1 MFYLYHVKNYH
12 YILIFLLISTQ
23 AIAQVCTGNLGEN
36 LFPEGD
42 FGSGT
47 ANIPPTDPM
56 IAPGY
61 IYTTNPPPFDG
72 FYTITNNTW
81 SWTGLFTT
89 WLTIEDNSPDPNGY
103 MMVVNASF
111 DPGLFYEQQVD
122 NLCENTLYS
131 FSADII
137 NLIRPNVNQLLP
149 NVSFLIDGAEQY
161 STGNIPESGQW
172 TTYGFTFT
180 TAPGQTSVTL
190 SLRNN
195 APGGIGNDIA
205 LDNISFRPCGPEAF
219 ALIDA
224 SSGICAGGMPIDI
237 TANIIGN
244 QYDTPVYQWQ
254 QSFDGGMTWVDIP
267 GANAATYTHTD
278 VTAGTYYYRYL
289 LANASDNLLNI
300 SCRVISDVE
309 IIEIPPAV
317 YSITDTLCQGLSFP
331 LGDNLYSTTGIY
343 TENLT
348 TANGCDSIVTL
359 DLTIIPDTQIEAEF
373 ILENPSCSYLQDG
386 SLVLDTITGGVPPFE
401 VYIDGELDV
410 DQAVFNLGGGDYAY
424 QIEDHYGCTSEDIL
438 TLVTPIPFIADLG
451 QDITVE
457 LGEVVVLSPIFM
469 LFPESISWSPAAE
482 INCEPD
488 CTTPI
493 FIPANS
499 LTVTL
504 NATSTMGCVTSDS
517 IRINVE
523 AVRKVFIPNVFS
535 PNDDGANDTF
545 TIFGGIPD
553 VQEIELLNIYDRWG
567 GLVFT
572 QSNFLPNDTTLGWDG
587 TVGGKDVDVGVY
599 VYAARVKFL
608 DGEVLEYSGGVS
620 LVR

>member
-1 MFYLYHVKNYH
+1 MPYLYHVKIYH
-12 YILIFLLISTQ
+12 YILFFLIITTQ
-23 AIAQVCTGNLGEN
+23 AAAQVCTGNLGEN

-72 FYTITNNTW
+72 FYTITNNTGVW
-81 SWTGLFTT
+81 SGLFGT
-89 WLTIEDNSPDPNGY
+89 WLSIGDNSPDPNGY

-137 NLIRPNVNQLLP
+137 NLIRPNVNELPP
-149 NVSFLIDGAEQY
+149 NVSFLINGTQQY

-219 ALIDA
+219 ALIDV
-224 SSGICAGGMPIDI
+224 SSGICSGGMPIDI
-237 TANIIGN
+237 VANIVGN

-254 QSFDGGMTWVDIP
+254 QSFDGGITWVDIP

-278 VTAGTYYYRYL
+278 VSAGTYYYRYL
-289 LANASDNLLNI
+289 LANAPDNLLNL

-309 IIEIPPAV
+309 IITIPPAV
-317 YSITDTLCQGLSFP
+317 YNITDTLCQGLSFP

-343 TENLT
+343 TDTLT
-348 TANGCDSIVTL
+348 ATDGCDSIVIL
-359 DLTIIPDTQIEAEF
+359 DLTIVPDTQLDAEF
-373 ILENPSCSYLQDG
+373 ILENPTCSYLQDG
-386 SLVLDTITGGVPPFE
+386 SLVLDTITGGAPPFG
-401 VYIDGELDV
+401 VYINGELEG
-410 DQAVFNLGGGDYAY
+410 DQAAFNLGGGDYAY
-424 QIEDHYGCTSEDIL
+424 QIEDRYGCTSEDTL
-438 TLVTPIPFIADLG
+438 TLIAPIPFTANLG
-451 QDITVE
+451 EDITVE
-457 LGEVVVLSPIFM
+457 LGESVILIPDFSLPAQDF
-469 LFPESISWSPAAE
+469 FWSPAAE
-482 INCEPD
+482 INCEPG
-488 CTTPI
+488 CITPL
-493 FIPANS
+493 FIPTNS

-504 NATSTMGCVTSDS
+504 NSTSTMGCVASDS

-523 AVRKVFIPNVFS
+523 TVRDIFIPNIFS

-553 VQEIELLNIYDRWG
+553 VLEIQQLNIYDRWG

-572 QSNFLPNDTTLGWDG
+572 QDNFLPNDTTLGWDG
-587 TVGGKDVDVGVY
+587 TVRGREADVGVY
-599 VYAARVKFL
+599 VYAAQVRFI
-608 DGEVLEYSGGVS
+608 DGAVLEYSGGIT